1 MRLVRHGTDGFDAGV
16 YKRCI
21 QGGVSRVNVNR
32 VVSERW
38 VECMREG
45 GGGGGDGGD

>member
-1 MRLVRHGTDGFDAGV
+1 MRLVLHGTDGFDAGV
-16 YKRCI
+16 YKRWI

-32 VVSERW
+32 VVDERW

-45 GGGGGDGGD
+45 GGGGDGGD